1 MANVCQ
7 APPNGAEFLSGAL
20 NFIDCQAQ
28 TIGEAGYQAFAQ
40 PGSAVSLALTA
51 LLTIFIALFGLR
63 LLFGRTPDFG
73 EVMIAAI
80 KVGIVLM
87 LATSWAG
94 YRVTVYDVVLKGPA
108 ELAATVGGSS
118 NLPGSDGGLTQRL
131 QGVDDAML
139 LLIDSG
145 TGRTD
150 LASTR
155 QAEDPTAPPLT
166 RAPIADD
173 LAFGL
178 GRVLYLSTAIGAL
191 GLVRLAAGL
200 LLALAPIF
208 AGFLLF
214 EVTRSLFAGWVKM
227 LAALLLAAF
236 AVSMILSVAL
246 AAIEPWL
253 AQVLAQRAALFIT
266 PAAPIELLV
275 LNLAFAVIAF
285 GMIAVAFRLAFAA
298 SLSVL
303 LSVPARLAK
312 QSLLSESRATN
323 SETLSTVSQSQTSR
337 AFAIADAVVAT
348 QRREALA
355 GGMTAVGGIAQTGM
369 MVTRMPES
377 IRERGAAM
385 PTVPLGQ
392 SYKRTNS
399 RISSATTQRSR
410 RQ

>member
-1 MANVCQ
+1 MAEFCQ
-7 APPNGAEFLSGAL
+7 APPNGAGFLSGAL

-28 TIGEAGYQAFAQ
+28 TIGEAGYQAFAE

-51 LLTIFIALFGLR
+51 LLTIFVALFGLR

-73 EVMIAAI
+73 ETMIAAI

-87 LATSWAG
+87 LATSWAA
-94 YRVTVYDVVLKGPA
+94 YRVTIYDVVLKGPA

-131 QGVDDAML
+131 QGVDDAVL

-145 TGRTD
+145 TGRAD
-150 LASTR
+150 PASTR

-200 LLALAPIF
+200 LLALAPVF

-214 EVTRSLFAGWVKM
+214 EATRSLFAGWVRM

-236 AVSMILSVAL
+236 GVSMILAVAL
-246 AAIEPWL
+246 AALEPWL
-253 AQVLAQRAALFIT
+253 AQVLALRTARLIT

-275 LNLAFAVIAF
+275 IALAFAVIAF
-285 GMIAVAFRLAFAA
+285 GVIAVAFRLAFAP

-303 LSVPARLAK
+303 LSVPARLAT
-312 QSLLSESRATN
+312 QTWLSDTRATTTN
-323 SETLSTVSQSQTSR
+323 ERSASKASSETSR
-337 AFAIADAVVAT
+337 AYAVADAVIAT

-355 GGMTAVGGIAQTGM
+355 GGLSISAAQAGVM
-369 MVTRMPES
+369 STRMPDT
-377 IRERGAAM
+377 IRERSATM
-385 PTVPLGQ
+385 PAVPLGQ

-399 RISSATTQRSR
+399 RVSSAATQRSR

>member
-1 MANVCQ
+1 MANFCQ
-7 APPNGAEFLSGAL
+7 APPNGAGFLSGAL

-51 LLTIFIALFGLR
+51 LLTIFVALFGLR

-73 EVMIAAI
+73 ESMIAAI

-87 LATSWAG
+87 LATSWAA
-94 YRVTVYDVVLKGPA
+94 YRVTVYDLVLKGPA
-108 ELAATVGGSS
+108 ELSATVGGSS
-118 NLPGSDGGLTQRL
+118 SLPGTDGGLTQRL
-131 QGVDDAML
+131 QGVDDAIL
-139 LLIDSG
+139 LLIDTG

-150 LASTR
+150 PASTR

-200 LLALAPIF
+200 LLALAPVF

-214 EVTRSLFAGWVKM
+214 EATRSLFAGWVRM

-236 AVSMILSVAL
+236 AVSMILAVAL
-246 AAIEPWL
+246 AALEPWL

-275 LNLAFAVIAF
+275 ISLAFAVIAF
-285 GMIAVAFRLAFAA
+285 GVIAVSFRLVFAP

-303 LSVPARLAK
+303 LNLPARLAK
-312 QSLLSESRATN
+312 QNLLSNSRVTT
-323 SETLSTVSQSQTSR
+323 SETLSSTSQSQTSR

-355 GGMTAVGGIAQTGM
+355 GGITSAGGITQASV
-369 MVTRMPES
+369 MVTRMPET
-377 IRERGAAM
+377 IRERGTAM
-385 PTVPLGQ
+385 PAVPLGQ

-399 RISSATTQRSR
+399 RVSSAATQRSR

>member
-1 MANVCQ
+1 MANGCQ
-7 APPNGAEFLSGAL
+7 APPNGAGFLSGAL

-51 LLTIFIALFGLR
+51 LLTIFVALFGLR

-73 EVMIAAI
+73 EVMIAVI

-94 YRVTVYDVVLKGPA
+94 YRVTVYDLVLKGPA

-118 NLPGSDGGLTQRL
+118 SLPGTDGGLTQRL

-145 TGRTD
+145 SGRTD
-150 LASTR
+150 PASTR
-155 QAEDPTAPPLT
+155 QTEDPNAPPLT
-166 RAPIADD
+166 RAPITDD

-191 GLVRLAAGL
+191 GLLRLAAGL
-200 LLALAPIF
+200 LLALAPVF

-214 EVTRSLFAGWVKM
+214 EATRTLFAGWVKM
-227 LAALLLAAF
+227 LVALLLAAF
-236 AVSMILSVAL
+236 TVSMILAVAL
-246 AAIEPWL
+246 AALEPWL
-253 AQVLAQRAALFIT
+253 AQVLAQRTALFIT

-275 LNLAFAVIAF
+275 INLAFAVIAF
-285 GMIAVAFRLAFAA
+285 GMIMVAFRLAFAP

-303 LSVPARLAK
+303 LTVPARLAK
-312 QSLLSESRATN
+312 QNLLSEIRATN
-323 SETLSTVSQSQTSR
+323 SETLSTTSQSQKSR
-337 AFAIADAVVAT
+337 AFAIADTVIAT
-348 QRREALA
+348 QRREALPSGITPA
-355 GGMTAVGGIAQTGM
+355 GAAQAGV
-369 MVTRMPES
+369 MVTRMPET

-385 PTVPLGQ
+385 PAVPLGQ

-399 RISSATTQRSR
+399 RVSSAATQRSH

>member
-1 MANVCQ
+1 MANICQ
-7 APPNGAEFLSGAL
+7 APPNGAGFLSGAL

-51 LLTIFIALFGLR
+51 LLTIFVALFGLR

-94 YRVTVYDVVLKGPA
+94 YRVTVYDLVLKGPA
-108 ELAATVGGSS
+108 ELTATVGGSS
-118 NLPGSDGGLTQRL
+118 SLPGTDGGLTQRL

-145 TGRTD
+145 TGRSD
-150 LASTR
+150 PASTR

-200 LLALAPIF
+200 LLALAPVF

-214 EVTRSLFAGWVKM
+214 EVTRSLFAGWIKM

-236 AVSMILSVAL
+236 AVSMILAVAL
-246 AAIEPWL
+246 AALEPWL

-275 LNLAFAVIAF
+275 INLAFAVIAF
-285 GMIAVAFRLAFAA
+285 GMIAVAFRLAFAP

-303 LSVPARLAK
+303 LNVPARLAK
-312 QSLLSESRATN
+312 QSLLSESSATN
-323 SETLSTVSQSQTSR
+323 SETLSTKSQSQTSR
-337 AFAIADAVVAT
+337 AFAIADAVAAT
-348 QRREALA
+348 QRREALT
-355 GGMTAVGGIAQTGM
+355 GGMTTIGVTAQSGTM
-369 MVTRMPES
+369 MTRMPET

-399 RISSATTQRSR
+399 RVSSAATQRSR

>member
-1 MANVCQ
+1 MAEFCQ
-7 APPNGAEFLSGAL
+7 APPNGAGFLSGAL

-63 LLFGRTPDFG
+63 LLFGRNPDFG
-73 EVMIAAI
+73 EIVIAAI

-87 LATSWAG
+87 LATSWAA
-94 YRVTVYDVVLKGPA
+94 YRVTIYDVVLKGPA

-118 NLPGSDGGLTQRL
+118 NLPSSDWGLTQRL
-131 QGVDDAML
+131 QGVDDAVL

-150 LASTR
+150 PASTR
-155 QAEDPTAPPLT
+155 QAEDPIAPPLT

-178 GRVLYLSTAIGAL
+178 GRVLYLTTAIGAL

-200 LLALAPIF
+200 LLALAPVF

-214 EVTRSLFAGWVKM
+214 EVTRSLFAGWVRM

-236 AVSMILSVAL
+236 AVSMILAVAL
-246 AAIEPWL
+246 AALEPWL
-253 AQVLAQRAALFIT
+253 AQVLSLRTARLIT

-275 LNLAFAVIAF
+275 IALAFAVIAF
-285 GMIAVAFRLAFAA
+285 GVIAVAFRLAFAP

-303 LSVPARLAK
+303 LSVPARLAT
-312 QSLLSESRATN
+312 QTWLSDARETTANERPASKAS
-323 SETLSTVSQSQTSR
+323 SETSR
-337 AFAIADAVVAT
+337 AYAVADAVIAT
-348 QRREALA
+348 QRREMLA
-355 GGMTAVGGIAQTGM
+355 GGLPAGAAPAGM
-369 MVTRMPES
+369 MSTRMPET
-377 IRERGAAM
+377 IREHSTAM
-385 PTVPLGQ
+385 PAAPLGQ

-399 RISSATTQRSR
+399 RVSSAATQRSR

>member
-7 APPNGAEFLSGAL
+7 APPNGAGFLSGAL

-28 TIGEAGYQAFAQ
+28 TIGEAGYQAFSQ

-51 LLTIFIALFGLR
+51 LLTIFVALFGLR

-87 LATSWAG
+87 LATSWAA
-94 YRVTVYDVVLKGPA
+94 YRVTVYDLVLKAPA

-118 NLPGSDGGLTQRL
+118 SLPGADGGLTQRL
-131 QGVDDAML
+131 QGVDNAIL

-145 TGRTD
+145 SGRTD
-150 LASTR
+150 PASRR
-155 QAEDPTAPPLT
+155 QTEDPTAPPFT

-178 GRVLYLSTAIGAL
+178 GRVLYLSIAIGAL
-191 GLVRLAAGL
+191 GFVRLAAGL
-200 LLALAPIF
+200 LLALAPVF

-214 EVTRSLFAGWVKM
+214 EATRSLFGGWTRM
-227 LAALLLAAF
+227 LVALLLAAF
-236 AVSMILSVAL
+236 GVSMVHAVAL
-246 AAIEPWL
+246 AALEPWL

-266 PAAPIELLV
+266 PAAPIELLAI
-275 LNLAFAVIAF
+275 NLAFAVIAF
-285 GMIAVAFRLAFAA
+285 GVIAVAFRLTFAP

-303 LSVPARLAK
+303 LSVPARLARQNLPS
-312 QSLLSESRATN
+312 QSTVTSGEM
-323 SETLSTVSQSQTSR
+323 LSTTSQSQTSR

-355 GGMTAVGGIAQTGM
+355 GVMTPASGTTPTGV
-369 MVTRMPES
+369 MVTRIPET
-377 IRERGAAM
+377 IRERGGIM
-385 PTVPLGQ
+385 PVVPLGQ

-399 RISSATTQRSR
+399 RVSSAATQRSR

>member
-1 MANVCQ
+1 MANFCQ
-7 APPNGAEFLSGAL
+7 APPNGAGFLSGAL

-28 TIGEAGYQAFAQ
+28 TIGEAGYLAFAQ
-40 PGSAVSLALTA
+40 PGSAISLALTA
-51 LLTIFIALFGLR
+51 LLTIFVALFGLR

-73 EVMIAAI
+73 EIMIAAI

-87 LATSWAG
+87 LATSWAA
-94 YRVTVYDVVLKGPA
+94 YRVTVYDLVLKGPA

-118 NLPGSDGGLTQRL
+118 SLPGTDGGLTQRL
-131 QGVDDAML
+131 QGVDDAIL
-139 LLIDSG
+139 LLIDTG

-150 LASTR
+150 PASTR

-200 LLALAPIF
+200 LLALAPVF

-214 EVTRSLFAGWVKM
+214 EATRSLFAGWVRT

-236 AVSMILSVAL
+236 AVSMILAVAL
-246 AAIEPWL
+246 AALEPWL

-275 LNLAFAVIAF
+275 ISLAFAVIAF
-285 GMIAVAFRLAFAA
+285 GLIAVAFRLAFAP

-312 QSLLSESRATN
+312 QNLLSESRAAN
-323 SETLSTVSQSQTSR
+323 SETLSSTSQSQTSR

-355 GGMTAVGGIAQTGM
+355 GGMTSAGGITQTGV
-369 MVTRMPES
+369 MVTRMPET
-377 IRERGAAM
+377 IRERGTAM
-385 PTVPLGQ
+385 PAVPLGQ

-399 RISSATTQRSR
+399 RVSSAVTERSR